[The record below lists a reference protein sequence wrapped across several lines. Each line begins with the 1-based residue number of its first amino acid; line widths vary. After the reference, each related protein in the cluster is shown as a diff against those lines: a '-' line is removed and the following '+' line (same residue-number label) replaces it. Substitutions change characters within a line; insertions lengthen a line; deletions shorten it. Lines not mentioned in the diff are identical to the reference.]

1 MAMRIAILAAL
12 MLAVPA
18 TANAGDLAGR
28 VYDATAL
35 PVAGVVVE
43 VAGREAVTG
52 ADGSYNFTGLA
63 EGSHEVAVMLAD
75 GAIQRVRADVAV
87 EGTSRR
93 NVFLVSAAALRG
105 ARAFAGETAA
115 APAPPMDA
123 AQLPAGEGAVAAW
136 RWRDNDA

>member
-43 VAGREAVTG
+43 VAGREAV
-52 ADGSYNFTGLA
+52 TGLA